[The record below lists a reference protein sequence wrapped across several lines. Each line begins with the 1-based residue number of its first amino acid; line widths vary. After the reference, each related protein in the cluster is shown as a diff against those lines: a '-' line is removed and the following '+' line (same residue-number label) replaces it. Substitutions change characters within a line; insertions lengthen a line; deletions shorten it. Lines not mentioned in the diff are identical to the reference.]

1 MFHVNAE
8 PDEDEITR
16 ARKSTRC
23 RRAFFAVLAA
33 RFTAAFASLLFLSLP
48 FTTEAAMKEVT
59 TDKGV
64 ISIPVAPQR
73 VVANYSTDLDYAL
86 VLGLPVVGG
95 GPLRGEIGFPFAV
108 HQRAYDLKGITP
120 IAIFPQI
127 NFESLVSLKPD
138 VIIAN
143 YTMEPNGYE
152 LLSAIAPTIWLNPDN
167 NGGWRG
173 LLRRYG
179 DAFGRS
185 DLAEAF
191 IADYERRKD
200 EVRKRL
206 PRGLKVALV
215 NNFGDGTFVLMQA
228 NQLGVL
234 YKDLGFRPSAHVPAT
249 YPDRQPFSE
258 ERIDLLK
265 DADILFLWRNIRP
278 DGTRDTQAYDRMQSI
293 PGWDELP
300 AVKAGQVHDF
310 PVELFY
316 TSPLTDRAVLD
327 LVDDLFKAK

>member
-1 MFHVNAE
+1 MLRVNAE
-8 PDEDEITR
+8 RDQDCTVAR
-16 ARKSTRC
+16 APSTPA
-23 RRAFFAVLAA
+23 RRPLLAMLA
-33 RFTAAFASLLFLSLP
+33 SGLTAASVSLLFLTLP
-48 FTTEAAMKEVT
+48 LAAQPATKEVK

-64 ISIPVAPQR
+64 ISIPVKPKR

-95 GPLRGEIGFPFAV
+95 GPLRGELGYPFADY
-108 HQRAYDLKGITP
+108 QKAYGLDGITP
-120 IAIFPQI
+120 VAIFPQI

-138 VIIAN
+138 AIIAN

-152 LLSAIAPTIWLNPDN
+152 LLSAIAPTIWLNPDT

-185 DLAEAF
+185 DVAEAF
-191 IADYERRKD
+191 IADYEKRKD

-206 PRGLKVALV
+206 PAGLKAALV

-234 YKDLGFRPSAHVPAT
+234 YRDLGFQPSAHVPAT
-249 YPDRQPFSE
+249 YPERQAFSE
-258 ERIDLLK
+258 ERIDLLE
-265 DADILFLWRNIRP
+265 DADLLFLWRNLRP
-278 DGTRDTQAYDRMQSI
+278 DGTRDTQAFDRMKSI

-327 LVDDLFKAK
+327 LVDDLFKGK